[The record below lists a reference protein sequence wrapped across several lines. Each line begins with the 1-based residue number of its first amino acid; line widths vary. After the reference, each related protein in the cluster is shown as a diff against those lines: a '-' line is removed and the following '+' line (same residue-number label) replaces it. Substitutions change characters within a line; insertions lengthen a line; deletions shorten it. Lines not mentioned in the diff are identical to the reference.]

1 VKERWIAVMDS
12 EQEKQMAQYLL
23 GQLPEQEEA
32 ELERRYLADD
42 TQFEELLAVEDDLRD
57 AYARGELAGPDREAF
72 EQRLLTLPQQRQ
84 KQEFARTFRQYLLQA
99 GNPARPQTD
108 RASKWEQLLR
118 VLAARPQ
125 ILVPALTT
133 ALVILIVGGWW
144 VERRS
149 ARPPTTG
156 ALRGQAPEA
165 QAAKRPPMQPPEAKT
180 LAVVLTPGLARGG
193 EESRLVVIP
202 SDVGRVRFEARFEG
216 DYPRYHA
223 MLATVEGRQIWSGEG
238 NLEAQAFP
246 GGERIFLD
254 LSSNMLP
261 PGDYILTVR
270 GLSVSGSAETVAEY
284 TFRVENR

>member
-1 VKERWIAVMDS
+1 MDS

-99 GNPARPQTD
+99 GSPARPLTHRAFMWERLLRVLGARPQT
-108 RASKWEQLLR
+108 
-118 VLAARPQ
+118 
-125 ILVPALTT
+125 ILIPAFSA
-133 ALVILIVGGWW
+133 ALVILIVSGWW
-144 VERRS
+144 LERRS
-149 ARPPTTG
+149 ARPPATG
-156 ALRGQAPEA
+156 ALPGQAPEA
-165 QAAKRPPMQPPEAKT
+165 QALKLPQVQPPGAKT

-193 EESRLVVIP
+193 EESRPLVIP
-202 SDVGRVRFEARFEG
+202 PEVGRVRFEARFEG
-216 DYPRYHA
+216 DYPRYHVV
-223 MLATVEGRQIWSGEG
+223 LETVEGRQVWSSEG

-246 GGERIFLD
+246 GGKRVFLD
-254 LSSNMLP
+254 LSSSMLP

-270 GLSVSGSAETVAEY
+270 GLPASGSAETVAEY
-284 TFRVENR
+284 AFRVENR